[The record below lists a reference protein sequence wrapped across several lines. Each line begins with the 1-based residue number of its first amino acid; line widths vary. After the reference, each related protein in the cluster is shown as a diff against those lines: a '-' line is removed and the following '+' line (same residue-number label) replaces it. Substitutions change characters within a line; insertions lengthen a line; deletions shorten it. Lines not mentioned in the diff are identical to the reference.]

1 MKARL
6 AGCFC
11 FLAFELIS
19 LNVICPGANCYTL
32 NEVQLFK
39 ILSLELNSSFFLDTS
54 SWKGVSY
61 LVYFELKAEG
71 KCGIRQ
77 DIADYCKILF
87 FI

>member
-1 MKARL
+1 MKYS
-6 AGCFC
+6 
-11 FLAFELIS
+11 FLKSSPWS
-19 LNVICPGANCYTL
+19 LTAL
-32 NEVQLFK
+32 
-39 ILSLELNSSFFLDTS
+39 FFLDTS